1 MPKRLLILNVLL
13 GGVGLF
19 CVAFIVQQ
27 LVWAPP
33 PLTGRPRPVTPPSG
47 LAGRPPV
54 PHAPVSAYNV
64 IASRSLFS
72 PTRSEAPATATTGA
86 LLGGPKPNLQGVV
99 LRDTNPIAYLED
111 PLTKR
116 VAGYRIGDTIAGGR
130 VEAITADH
138 VLISRPDGNMDVR
151 LRDPSKPRPAP
162 PAQPAVPGQPR
173 VPGVP
178 GVVPPTPP
186 ARPPVPGGPG
196 VRPPPP
202 PRPRPRAAPTPP
214 RALSPQQPVPPFQGQ
229 GPWGDRRDLRHGL
242 GRSPHG
248 PCPLSSRCRRSRD
261 RARG

>member
-33 PLTGRPRPVTPPSG
+33 PLTGRPRPVTPPG
-47 LAGRPPV
+47 GPAGARPPV

-86 LLGGPKPNLQGVV
+86 LLGGTKPNLQGVV

-162 PAQPAVPGQPR
+162 PAQPAVPGQPP

-178 GVVPPTPP
+178 GVVPPTPTQP
-186 ARPPVPGGPG
+186 MPQV
-196 VRPPPP
+196 
-202 PRPRPRAAPTPP
+202 APIPP
-214 RALSPQQPVPPFQGQ
+214 RALSPQQPVPPFQGPPVNPLVP
-229 GPWGDRRDLRHGL
+229 GRRLSPSL
-242 GRSPHG
+242 GNRL
-248 PCPLSSRCRRSRD
+248 PLPSASE
-261 RARG
+261 GVQPPPQPQQ

>member
-47 LAGRPPV
+47 PAGRPPV

-162 PAQPAVPGQPR
+162 PAQPP
-173 VPGVP
+173 
-178 GVVPPTPP
+178 
-186 ARPPVPGGPG
+186 
-196 VRPPPP
+196 
-202 PRPRPRAAPTPP
+202 
-214 RALSPQQPVPPFQGQ
+214 S
-229 GPWGDRRDLRHGL
+229 
-242 GRSPHG
+242 
-248 PCPLSSRCRRSRD
+248 
-261 RARG
+261 